1 LRKHVRTLAVVG
13 AISSLLLAPLANM
26 APSVK
31 AAEAAAKT
39 TTPIKHV
46 VVIFQENV
54 SFDHYFGTYPN
65 AVNPA
70 GEPKFTP
77 KPHTPSVNGLTPD
90 LLAKNPNQANPKR
103 LGPAQAMTDDMDHGY
118 SAEQKAFNGGKMD
131 KFMEYTS
138 GSTKDKSLVMDY
150 YDGNTVTGM
159 WNYAQHFAMS
169 DNSYNTVFGPSTPG
183 ALNLISGQTHG
194 ATAYKNKA
202 KVDSAPGEI
211 VNGTVIGDPDPYY
224 DNFSDPKRDQAA
236 LSGKNVGN
244 LMNAKNVTWGWF
256 QGGFRDNNRTHK
268 NIAGADQKDYNPHH
282 QPFQYYQST
291 SNPQHLPPSSPS
303 MIGLTDQANHQYDLR
318 DFWTAAD
325 AGKMPAVS
333 YLKAAN
339 YQDGHAGYSDPL
351 DEQHFLVDTIN
362 HLQKLPSWKDTAV
375 IISYDDSDGWYDHA
389 MAPIVNHSNDPA
401 NDVQNY
407 VGKPDLGSYQD
418 RAGFG
423 PRLPLV
429 VISPYAKSNYVDHT
443 FTDQTSILKFIE
455 DNWKLG
461 RIGDSSFD
469 AQAGTLL
476 NMFDFRKESSNHKLF
491 LDPITG
497 LEVKTPQGGD
507 GENQQGDNQQGE
519 HQGDSHQGNSAMQ
532 HVLMLSVD
540 GLHAS
545 DLANYVKANPN
556 SNLAALSN
564 HGVTYSNAS
573 SSKPSDSFPGLLALI
588 TGGTPKSTGV
598 YYDDSYDRSL
608 LPPIASKAGDK
619 PGTEALFD
627 ETIDKD
633 LTKID
638 GGGGINPDALP
649 RDPVTKQPVL
659 PHTFA
664 KVNNVFEV
672 LQSAGQ
678 HTAWSDKHLAYD
690 LVNGPSG
697 HGVDDLY
704 TPEIAANNSTDSIA
718 ATEANDDLKV
728 TAILNEIDGKNHAG
742 TQAAAV
748 PVLFGMNFQE
758 VSVGQK
764 LPGNGYT
771 DANGTPSSGLSGALD
786 HTDQAIGKMVAELK
800 KNNLFNSTLIIV
812 TAKHGQSPI
821 DPAKLKFVDKSLITD
836 GVPADQIAQLTTDD
850 IGLIWL
856 TDHSNT
862 DSVAAAIE
870 NNKDKANIKQ
880 IIVNPVVNSRTP
892 DIIVVPNEGVIYTKP
907 GKKIAEHGGFNADDT
922 NVALL
927 LSNPAVNN
935 ALVQPDAVQTT
946 QVAPTI
952 LMALGMDPNALQ
964 AVKMEHTQMLPGLA
978 DARR

>member
-1 LRKHVRTLAVVG
+1 VRTLAVVG
-13 AISSLLLAPLANM
+13 AIGSLLFSSLANVTPY
-26 APSVK
+26 AS
-31 AAEAAAKT
+31 AKEGGDGTT

-65 AVNPA
+65 ALNPA

-77 KPHTPSVNGLTPD
+77 KPHTPSVNGLSQE
-90 LLAKNPNQANPKR
+90 LLTHNPNLANPKR
-103 LGPAQAMTDDMDHGY
+103 LGRDQAMTDDMDHGY

-131 KFMEYTS
+131 KFVEYTS
-138 GSTKDKSLVMDY
+138 GRAKDKSIVMDY

-194 ATAYKNKA
+194 AAAYKKLVQ
-202 KVDSAPGEI
+202 VDNIPGEV

-236 LSGKNVGN
+236 STGKNVGD

-256 QGGFRDNNRTHK
+256 QGGFRDNSSTHK

-282 QPFQYYQST
+282 QPFQYFKST
-291 SNPQHLPPSSPS
+291 SNPQHLPPSSVD
-303 MIGLTDQANHQYDLR
+303 MIGQTDQANHQYDLQ
-318 DFWTAAD
+318 DFWSAAD
-325 AGKMPAVS
+325 AGNMPAVS

-351 DEQHFLVDTIN
+351 DEQHFVVETIN

-375 IISYDDSDGWYDHA
+375 IIAYDDSDGWYDHA
-389 MAPIVNHSNDPA
+389 MAPIVNHSNDQN
-401 NDVQNY
+401 NDVQPY
-407 VGKPDLGSYQD
+407 TGQPDLGAYQD

-423 PRLPLV
+423 PRLPLL
-429 VISPYAKSNYVDHT
+429 VISPYAKTNYVDHT
-443 FTDQTSILKFIE
+443 LTDQTSILKFVE

-469 AQAGTLL
+469 AQAGSLL
-476 NMFDFRKESSNHKLF
+476 NMFDFHKHEGNRKLF

-497 LEVKTPQGGD
+497 LEVKEPQS
-507 GENQQGDNQQGE
+507 E
-519 HQGDSHQGNSAMQ
+519 HKDTGFN

-545 DLANYVKANPN
+545 DLANYVKTNPD
-556 SNLAALSN
+556 SNMAALSQ
-564 HGVTYSNAS
+564 HGVTYSHAS
-573 SSKPSDSFPGLLALI
+573 TSKPSDSFPGLLALV
-588 TGGTPKSTGV
+588 TGGSPESTGV
-598 YYDDSYDRSL
+598 YYDNSYDRTL
-608 LPPIASKAGDK
+608 LPPVANHAGDQ
-619 PGTEALFD
+619 PGTNVLYD
-627 ETIDKD
+627 ESIDRDMSK
-633 LTKID
+633 LD
-638 GGGGINPDALP
+638 GGGGINPAALP
-649 RDPVTKQPVL
+649 RDPATKQPVM
-659 PHTFA
+659 PHSFV
-664 KVNNVFEV
+664 KVNTIFEV
-672 LQSAGQ
+672 LRAAGK

-697 HGVDDLY
+697 QGVEDLY
-704 TPEIAANNSTDSIA
+704 TPEIAADNATDSVA
-718 ATEANDDLKV
+718 GTEANDDLKV
-728 TAILNEIDGKNHAG
+728 AAILNEIDGKNHAG
-742 TQAAAV
+742 SAAAAV
-748 PVLFGMNFQE
+748 PALFGMNFQA

-771 DANGTPSSGLSGALD
+771 DGSGTPSQGLADALK
-786 HTDQAIGKMVAELK
+786 HTDQSIGKMVDELK
-800 KNNLFNSTLIIV
+800 KNGLFDSTLIIV

-821 DPAKLKFVDKSLITD
+821 DPSKLQIIDSNTITE
-836 GVPADQIAQLTTDD
+836 GLPADQIAQLTTDD

-856 TDHSNT
+856 KDHSQAG
-862 DSVAAAIE
+862 SVAAAIE
-870 NNKDKANIKQ
+870 KNKEKAGIKQ
-880 IIVNPVVNSRTP
+880 IIVNPVVDSRTP
-892 DIIVVPNEGVIYTKP
+892 DVIVVPNEGVIYTKP
-907 GKKIAEHGGFNADDT
+907 GKKIAEHGGFSSDDT

-927 LSNPAVNN
+927 LSNPKIPSSFTK
-935 ALVQPDAVQTT
+935 QDAVQTT

-952 LMALGMDPNALQ
+952 LAALGIEPNSLQ
-964 AVKMEHTQMLPGLA
+964 AVRMEHTKILPGLA
-978 DARR
+978 DEREHMDQKDDGDNEDQGNSEQ